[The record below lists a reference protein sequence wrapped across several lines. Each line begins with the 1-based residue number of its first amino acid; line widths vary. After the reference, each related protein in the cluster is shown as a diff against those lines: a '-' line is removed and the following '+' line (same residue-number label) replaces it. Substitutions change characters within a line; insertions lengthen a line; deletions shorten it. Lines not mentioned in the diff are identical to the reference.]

1 MVKYVCALIF
11 VMAFCAPAF
20 AQDYAQFEIA
30 MGYSNLGLKNE
41 PITGRH
47 SGFGTYQSFNLTSVF
62 AIENYVGY
70 YGLGRDPNFGK
81 IQLITD
87 TFGGRFNYRSAG
99 PVLYGNAGIG
109 GGFLRLPDLGAGSN
123 NGFAFRIGGGVDIP
137 WGDSLAVKVD
147 VTRQS
152 FRLPNLTTFNTEWK
166 SGVNIMGGIVLK
178 ISQ

>member
-1 MVKYVCALIF
+1 MVKYVCALLL

-20 AQDYAQFEIA
+20 AQDYAQFEIS
-30 MGYSNLGLKNE
+30 MGYSNLGIKNLE

-47 SGFGTYQSFNLTSVF
+47 SGFGTYQTFNLTSLF

-70 YGLGRDPNFGK
+70 YGLGDQVGTK
-81 IQLITD
+81 TQLITT

-99 PVLYGNAGIG
+99 PVLYGNAGLG
-109 GGFLRLPDLGAGSN
+109 GGFLLLPNAGVGSN
-123 NGFAFRIGGGVDIP
+123 NGFAFRLGGGVDIP

-152 FRLPNLTTFNTEWK
+152 FRLPNIVTGITDWR

-178 ISQ
+178 ISP